1 MTVIHENV
9 LEFEQPGLTL
19 LDLASIL
26 ESIKND
32 HSFSKY
38 SLIFSQKTDGGIG
51 LFDKNSN
58 RKVNL
63 LKGSRK
69 EEWPYISDETPA
81 NMIRHKNHVDIFN
94 SSNFC
99 ISDLLICVDQND
111 IFYET
116 AKQLLFLI
124 KQNSTAKIKT

>member
-51 LFDKNSN
+51 LVDNNSN

-81 NMIRHKNHVDIFN
+81 NMIRHKNDVDIFN